1 MGRDCARLV
10 NWVRRAQIR
19 RAARYP
25 FHGLPTKKHHH
36 HHISLPERCSKQFAA
51 KHGKNLQKSPAQ
63 KAKEEEGGGAFCNSC
78 SKYHSLVGSV
88 LAPTPTNNPKP
99 TCVFFSPPPPPP
111 PRPSR
116 KWRANTL
123 SIIRAKCG
131 RSNPADFLFQN
142 IRRFHSL
149 QKNNFRKTIRI

>member
-1 MGRDCARLV
+1 MGGDWARLV

-36 HHISLPERCSKQFAA
+36 HISPRERCSKQFAA
-51 KHGKNLQKSPAQ
+51 KHGKKTTEKPRPNG
-63 KAKEEEGGGAFCNSC
+63 KAKEGEAPFATLAQNITHLLVPYARPRQPTTQNPPSC
-78 SKYHSLVGSV
+78 V
-88 LAPTPTNNPKP
+88 LFFGPFAPAAA
-99 TCVFFSPPPPPP
+99 SP
-111 PRPSR
+111 RR

-131 RSNPADFLFQN
+131 RSNPADFLLQN
-142 IRRFHSL
+142 IRRSHSPH
-149 QKNNFRKTIRI
+149 KK